1 MAPTTTP
8 RRLASRPNTKAWS
21 IPSPTTPRRSC
32 RWRAQVP
39 GCLFRTAP
47 PTCFPW
53 AIARQCARRGAYMPA
68 WSADPSSG
76 PSTRAGT
83 CTRPSCP
90 AATLRRT
97 PFSGRG
103 CPAQPSGS
111 ARTYTEDTPAS
122 LTSRRWPGSCSA
134 ASSAARSTRPSLTRW
149 SGSTRIRWPPS
160 RVAVRKPDLRLHKAG
175 AVPRGLHRPFLAR
188 LLTARV
194 IAATLISEI
203 NIHNTETW
211 RRYGLRSTA
220 MKILVVNVNTTAS
233 MTETI
238 VASARSVASSGT
250 EIVGLT
256 PTFGAESVEGNF
268 ESYLAAVGVMD
279 AVTRYQGEFDAV
291 VQAGFGEHGRE
302 GLQELLD
309 VPVVDITE
317 AAGHVASLLGHKYS
331 VVTTL
336 DRAVP
341 LIEDRLKLAGLDARC
356 ASVRS
361 SGMSVLELDERPEAA
376 VKAIVAEA
384 ERAVAHDGAE
394 VICLGCGGMAGL
406 DEAVAAATG
415 VPVVDGVTA
424 AVKLAEALIGLGLTT
439 SKIRSFAPPRRKRV
453 SGWPLSPSTHT

>member
-1 MAPTTTP
+1 M
-8 RRLASRPNTKAWS
+8 R
-21 IPSPTTPRRSC
+21 
-32 RWRAQVP
+32 
-39 GCLFRTAP
+39 
-47 PTCFPW
+47 
-53 AIARQCARRGAYMPA
+53 
-68 WSADPSSG
+68 
-76 PSTRAGT
+76 
-83 CTRPSCP
+83 
-90 AATLRRT
+90 
-97 PFSGRG
+97 
-103 CPAQPSGS
+103 
-111 ARTYTEDTPAS
+111 
-122 LTSRRWPGSCSA
+122 
-134 ASSAARSTRPSLTRW
+134 
-149 SGSTRIRWPPS
+149 
-160 RVAVRKPDLRLHKAG
+160 
-175 AVPRGLHRPFLAR
+175 
-188 LLTARV
+188 
-194 IAATLISEI
+194 
-203 NIHNTETW
+203 
-211 RRYGLRSTA
+211 
-220 MKILVVNVNTTAS
+220 ILVVNVNTTAS
-233 MTETI
+233 MTEAI
-238 VASARSVASSGT
+238 VASARSVASPGT
-250 EIVGLT
+250 EIIGLT

-279 AVTRYQGEFDAV
+279 AVTRYEGEYDAV

-361 SGMSVLELDERPEAA
+361 SGLSVLELEQRPEVA

-384 ERAVAHDGAE
+384 ELAVTHDRAE

-439 SKIRSFAPPRRKRV
+439 SKTRTFAPPRHKRI
-453 SGWPLSPSTHT
+453 SGWPLSPGTNT